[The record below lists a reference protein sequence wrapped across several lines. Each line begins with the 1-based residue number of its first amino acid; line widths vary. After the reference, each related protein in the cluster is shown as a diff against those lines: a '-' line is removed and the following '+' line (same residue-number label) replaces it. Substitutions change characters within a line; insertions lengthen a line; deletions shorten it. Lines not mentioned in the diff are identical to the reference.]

1 MKGVAGVVID
11 GAIRDMDAIYEM
23 RFPAFSKH
31 VAPNAGEPKG
41 FGGIGLEIVC
51 GQQLVR
57 SGDWIVGDDS
67 GVVVIPQERAV
78 EIANRAVDVAER
90 ENRIREEIKRGGTL
104 SAVLEL
110 ERWEQIR

>member
-1 MKGVAGVVID
+1 MG
-11 GAIRDMDAIYEM
+11 
-23 RFPAFSKH
+23 FPAFSRH

-51 GQQLVR
+51 GEQLVR

-90 ENRIREEIKRGGTL
+90 EDRLREEIKQGGTL
-104 SAVLEL
+104 SGVQEL
-110 ERWEQIR
+110 EKWEQIH